1 MKNEFNPN
9 ETNPIKRE
17 IGEYMTS
24 QNLTGDNLNSINK
37 ILANSLAV
45 INDRISIDEFQD
57 IVMHTNDTKI
67 IKIVWKLYEKY
78 FSKTDKTE
86 LYQSISAVL
95 QNEII
100 RSGEELE

>member
-1 MKNEFNPN
+1 
-9 ETNPIKRE
+9 
-17 IGEYMTS
+17 
-24 QNLTGDNLNSINK
+24 
-37 ILANSLAV
+37 
-45 INDRISIDEFQD
+45 
-57 IVMHTNDTKI
+57 MHTNDTKI